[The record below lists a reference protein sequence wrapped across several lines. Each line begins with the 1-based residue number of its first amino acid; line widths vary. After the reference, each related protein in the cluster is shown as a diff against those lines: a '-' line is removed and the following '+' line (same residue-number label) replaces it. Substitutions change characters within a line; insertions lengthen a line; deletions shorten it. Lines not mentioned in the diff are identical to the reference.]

1 MHILHII
8 TSTDPG
14 GAETTLFHFVSQ
26 SQSDL
31 FSHQVISLAALGAVG
46 EKIAQIGVPTSSMN
60 FSNRM
65 GDFLSFPRL
74 VTAIRRSST
83 DLIHCW
89 MYHANLLG
97 GLAAG
102 ITGIPSLWH
111 IHHYDLNPALLK
123 KSTILVARLGAR
135 FSNRLPQR
143 IIYCANSAQSEHQ
156 RAGYDSTKG
165 VFIPNGFDTLK
176 FSPDRESGMRARSR
190 FSIPPDADIVGHVGR
205 FHPTKDH
212 LTLLR
217 AARIVR
223 EELPDTFFV
232 LCGSRVEESNQQ
244 LEDWIEELDL
254 HDNIRLISQQE
265 EMTSIYNMMD
275 ILVSSSLSEAFPV
288 VIGEAMSCG
297 IPCAVTDA
305 GDSAL
310 LIGDTG
316 LATPTADADALAE
329 SILRLLR
336 DKDLRRSKGE
346 SARKRIQNHFSIS
359 AMAASIEALYM
370 EILA

>member
-1 MHILHII
+1 MKPYQKRILHII

-14 GAETTLFHFVSQ
+14 GAETTLFHFVSHK
-26 SQSDL
+26 SDR
-31 FSHQVISLAALGAVG
+31 FNHQVISLAPLGAVG
-46 EKIAQIGVPTSSMN
+46 KKIAQIGVPTSSMN

-74 VTAIRRSST
+74 VTAIRCSSV
-83 DLIHCW
+83 DLVHCW

-111 IHHYDLNPALLK
+111 IHHYDLNPELLK

-143 IIYCANSAQSEHQ
+143 IIYCADSAQSEHQ

-165 VFIPNGFDTLK
+165 VFIPNGFDTLI
-176 FSPDRESGMRARSR
+176 FSPDRESGMQARKR
-190 FSIPPDADIVGHVGR
+190 FSIPVDADVVGHVGR

-212 LTLLR
+212 LTYLR

-223 EELPDTFFV
+223 KERPDTFFV
-232 LCGSRVEESNQQ
+232 LCGSQVEKGNQQ
-244 LEDWIEELDL
+244 LEAWIEELDL
-254 HDNIRLISQQE
+254 RDNMRLIGQQE
-265 EMTSIYNMMD
+265 EMASIYNMMD
-275 ILVSSSLSEAFPV
+275 VLASSSRSEAFPV

-297 IPCAVTDA
+297 IPCAATDA

-310 LIGDTG
+310 LIGDTS
-316 LATPTADADALAE
+316 AFRTISALARWQRA
-329 SILRLLR
+329 S
-336 DKDLRRSKGE
+336 RRFTWKSWPNFFPTDPASKGNFV
-346 SARKRIQNHFSIS
+346 RIS
-359 AMAASIEALYM
+359 MM
-370 EILA
+370 EKQ